1 MYKLLFYVWVRSQ
14 ITGPTHEQILH
25 KSQINIKQRLAK
37 ISVYLNPVAF
47 KLRNTDHL

>member
-1 MYKLLFYVWVRSQ
+1 MCGSDLKLQ
-14 ITGPTHEQILH
+14 APTHEQILH

-37 ISVYLNPVAF
+37 ISVYLNSAAF